1 MRYLPPQTGDFE
13 GHVSHPLRD
22 GTGLGREALSGDAE
36 AEGAAVMK
44 FPPLK
49 SVLPAHVEELTGVAQ
64 GMLKHFWRAHKKFV
78 QWAPIGQGF
87 SGGGDYVLLPSLKK
101 MQKPIWPLC
110 ETPLPASLLL
120 WCLLMTCA
128 ACV

>member
-1 MRYLPPQTGDFE
+1 MFHTPSVTG
-13 GHVSHPLRD
+13 HRQS
-22 GTGLGREALSGDAE
+22 SAE
-36 AEGAAVMK
+36 RRSVEMQKHKVMK

-87 SGGGDYVLLPSLKK
+87 SGGGD
-101 MQKPIWPLC
+101 
-110 ETPLPASLLL
+110 
-120 WCLLMTCA
+120 
-128 ACV
+128 